1 MENRFMK
8 IDPPRSARGTPG
20 ALRRGDDRHNGR
32 EPLAGSMS
40 MTRASGLA
48 HSLSADQRALVILIE
63 NGGID
68 LGIPELADKLLAVLP
83 QSALI
88 PQSVRQTLIGFLR
101 DTIKGLTDDLIESAE
116 LAVNRYSAAAPEQF
130 GSVTVLR
137 NATATPDDL
146 RDKLV
151 SLSKEGKI
159 IDLMILTHGRDK
171 EIAVGSGINDDKIRR
186 MRADFGKPLSLR
198 SVYMMNCVGAS
209 LNQAWIDAGA
219 KVASGSIRNNY
230 LPEPTT
236 FFFWQNWK
244 QGQGFEAA
252 VTAAYR
258 KTINVMNEAVRGFV
272 GTLLPG
278 GGDLLGN
285 LIDFEKM
292 QFVQDSAP
300 VIQGQRAVT
309 IASDDL
315 TFTQS
320 LSSRMV
326 TTVLSVDVLKAMQLS
341 QATSLRGVEVSHSST
356 YYSPSTTTRPRGDY
370 STMQNP
376 ALAAPIVAGITLVD
390 AAQVGLGAVAV
401 VQSQVNASSGSFT
414 LTYPQAQRLLTPD
427 ARNKMPGARQPRNS
441 YVRQLMLI
449 GSSKWPVDLAKAN
462 VVIEWQGNAYGEIG
476 TAVIRKELT
485 TSTDWSK
492 SSANLM
498 ITRLEP
504 IPDPGDGRVWP
515 MIFHYEGSYDP
526 FLNGSFEFQGEFE
539 INAFG
544 GLKFNRHE
552 VISRSLLEFAISGKP
567 DEYVRKGDDVI
578 VGAPPLPQEQIDY
591 LKSTLP

>member
-8 IDPPRSARGTPG
+8 IDTPRSAHGAQG
-20 ALRRGDDRHNGR
+20 ALRRPDLHGR
-32 EPLAGSMS
+32 RPMAGSMS
-40 MTRASGLA
+40 VSGGSRLA
-48 HSLSADQRALVILIE
+48 RSLSADQRALVILIE

-68 LGIPELADKLLAVLP
+68 FGIPEMADKLLAVLP
-83 QSALI
+83 QSAMI
-88 PQSVRQTLIGFLR
+88 PQSVRQTLIAFLR
-101 DTIKGLTDDLIESAE
+101 DTIKSFTDDLIESAE
-116 LAVNRYSAAAPEQF
+116 LAVNRYGAAAPEQF

-151 SLSKEGKI
+151 SLSKEGKL
-159 IDLMILTHGRDK
+159 IDLMILTHGSDK
-171 EIAVGSGINDDKIRR
+171 EIAVGSGIDDNRIRR

-219 KVASGSIRNNY
+219 KVSSGSIRNNY

-244 QGQGFEAA
+244 QGQGFEAS

-272 GTLLPG
+272 SSLLPV
-278 GGDLLGN
+278 GGDMLSN

-300 VIQGQRAVT
+300 VIQGQRAVS
-309 IASDDL
+309 IVSDEL

-341 QATSLRGVEVSHSST
+341 QTASLRGVEVSHSST
-356 YYSPSTTTRPRGDY
+356 YYSPSTTTRARGDY
-370 STMQNP
+370 SRMQNP
-376 ALAAPIVAGITLVD
+376 AAAAPIIAGITLAD
-390 AAQVGLGAVAV
+390 AAQIGLGAVAV
-401 VQSQVNASSGSFT
+401 VQSQVNGSSGSFT

-427 ARNKMPGARQPRNS
+427 ARNKMPGARQPRNN
-441 YVRQLMLI
+441 YVRQLMFI
-449 GSSKWPVDLAKAN
+449 GADKWPLASAQ
-462 VVIEWQGNAYGEIG
+462 VIIEWQGNAYGEIG
-476 TAVIRKELT
+476 TAVIRKELA

-492 SSANLM
+492 SSASLM

-504 IPDPGDGRVWP
+504 IPDPGDARPWP
-515 MIFHYEGSYDP
+515 MVFHYEGNYDP
-526 FLNGSFEFQGEFE
+526 AMNGQFEFQGEFE

-544 GLKFNRHE
+544 GIKFNRHE
-552 VISRSLLEFAISGKP
+552 VVSRSLLDFAIAGKP
-567 DEYVRKGDDVI
+567 DEYVRKGDDV
-578 VGAPPLPQEQIDY
+578 VVATPPLPQEQIDF